1 MKKQGKSVL
10 FLAQAGVIAAIYL
23 VLTFLSNAL
32 GIGSMAIQCRLSELL
47 TILPVFTPA
56 AVPGLAVGCFLG
68 NLTTS
73 PLGPVDWFA
82 GTAATLLAAVTGRAL
97 RHVRIKNL
105 PVLSSL
111 MPVVFNAV
119 IVGFELACLSA
130 ANTFSLANFVWPV
143 FFLNI
148 GTVGLGELIVCTGG
162 GLILFAV
169 LERKH
174 AAKRLFSL

>member
-1 MKKQGKSVL
+1 MT
-10 FLAQAGVIAAIYL
+10 GVQ
-23 VLTFLSNAL
+23 TCAL
-32 GIGSMAIQCRLSELL
+32 PIWLSELL

-73 PLGPVDWFA
+73 PLGPIDWFA
-82 GTAATLLAAVTGRAL
+82 GTAATLLAALTGRAL
-97 RHVRIKNL
+97 RRVRLKGL

-162 GLILFAV
+162 GLILFAI